1 MITALLATSCKRVLV
16 AAPSNA
22 AVDEICRRLMHGISR
37 SGGNVTKVSLIR
49 MGLPLTN
56 DQDIEKLSL
65 EYQTE
70 KLVQQSGGFQRLQ
83 ISMKAINELQLKMQ
97 TMLQQKS
104 GLSGEGAYRTLQQE
118 LSKHKQNKKSA
129 ENEIER
135 DRSMY
140 RQDLLFNAEVVIAT
154 FSGSGNKIM
163 IEYIKNGTIPCYDT
177 VILDEAAQ
185 ATEPSSLIPLKYGC
199 RKLVLVG
206 DPRQL
211 PATCLS
217 QSAND
222 AGLGRS
228 LFERLENADHDVVML
243 TVQYR
248 MHPGEFTIIINNI

>member
-1 MITALLATSCKRVLV
+1 
-16 AAPSNA
+16 
-22 AVDEICRRLMHGISR
+22 
-37 SGGNVTKVSLIR
+37 
-49 MGLPLTN
+49 
-56 DQDIEKLSL
+56 
-65 EYQTE
+65 
-70 KLVQQSGGFQRLQ
+70 
-83 ISMKAINELQLKMQ
+83 
-97 TMLQQKS
+97 
-104 GLSGEGAYRTLQQE
+104 
-118 LSKHKQNKKSA
+118 
-129 ENEIER
+129 
-135 DRSMY
+135 MY